1 MNKEDSITADYVMI
15 KFNREELFMV
25 ITILDK
31 FLDQNQEVYKS
42 CGIKTKKMERQLSGL
57 HARLDTTFWN
67 NFDEDT
73 VLRNMWDISMD
84 KARYDE

>member
-1 MNKEDSITADYVMI
+1 MTKEDSITADHVMI

-25 ITILDK
+25 TAILDR
-31 FLDQNQEVYKS
+31 FLDQNEEVYKS
-42 CGIKTKKMERQLSGL
+42 CGIKTKKMERQLSSL
-57 HARLDTTFWN
+57 YARLDTTFWN

-73 VLRNMWDISMD
+73 ILQNMWDISLD

>member
-1 MNKEDSITADYVMI
+1 MTKEDSITADHVMI
-15 KFNREELFMV
+15 KFNREELNMV
-25 ITILDK
+25 TAILDK
-31 FLDQNQEVYKS
+31 FLDQNKNVYKS
-42 CGIKTKKMERQLSGL
+42 CGIKTKKMERQLSSL

-73 VLRNMWDISMD
+73 ILQNMWGISLD